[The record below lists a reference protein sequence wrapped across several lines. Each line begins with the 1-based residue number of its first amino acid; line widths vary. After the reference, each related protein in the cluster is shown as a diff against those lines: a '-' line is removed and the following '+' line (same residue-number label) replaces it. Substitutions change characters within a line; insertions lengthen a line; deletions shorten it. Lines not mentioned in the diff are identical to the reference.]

1 MNLYPFFKVFFK
13 YTRKMIYSISW
24 ISVLKIIF
32 IRAAIQLFKTKYH
45 FQMEEEKTL
54 LQSQNKEKEDAY
66 RVKKRTVDLLPD
78 ADNNIS
84 KLQVGAII

>member
-1 MNLYPFFKVFFK
+1 
-13 YTRKMIYSISW
+13 
-24 ISVLKIIF
+24 
-32 IRAAIQLFKTKYH
+32 
-45 FQMEEEKTL
+45 MEEEKTL